1 MEAYRFPSSEQSP
14 SSLPHSASYRKH
26 YHLYYALY
34 IKFHKLR
41 MQEGAETFGEGL
53 PKYLFGLQYGTE
65 YSFMRN
71 KLASQDCF
79 LVPHTFETCY
89 NYA

>member
-1 MEAYRFPSSEQSP
+1 
-14 SSLPHSASYRKH
+14 
-26 YHLYYALY
+26 
-34 IKFHKLR
+34 